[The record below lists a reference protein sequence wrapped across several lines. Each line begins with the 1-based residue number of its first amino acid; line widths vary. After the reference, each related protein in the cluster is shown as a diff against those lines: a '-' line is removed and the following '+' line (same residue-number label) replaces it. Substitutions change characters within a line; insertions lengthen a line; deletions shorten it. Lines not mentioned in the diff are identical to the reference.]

1 VVTAAPLDQQSPGF
15 EPESLRA
22 RLRREVQLDVGE
34 AVRIASQVADA
45 LTCAHAAGVIKR
57 FFQFGPATQRALSL
71 PLRAD
76 TPYVKY

>member
-1 VVTAAPLDQQSPGF
+1 
-15 EPESLRA
+15 
-22 RLRREVQLDVGE
+22 
-34 AVRIASQVADA
+34 VRIASQVADA

-57 FFQFGPATQRALSL
+57 FFQFGPATHRALSL